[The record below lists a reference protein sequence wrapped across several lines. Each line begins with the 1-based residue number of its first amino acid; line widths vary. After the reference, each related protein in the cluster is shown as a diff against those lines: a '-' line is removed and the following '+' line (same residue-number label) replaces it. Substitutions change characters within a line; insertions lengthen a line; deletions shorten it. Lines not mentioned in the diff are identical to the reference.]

1 MKTKY
6 LLLLVVGIF
15 CSMSIKAIEKNIPIC
30 SYSDFEEEWGKDRRS
45 ITLEPIAAIDGNTI
59 HIYTDIA
66 VSSVT
71 VVVKDQCGNAVYY
84 NGDGTSSQCHTFGM
98 YDLQDGDY
106 LLEFKIGDE
115 SYYGYF
121 SIQQ

>member
-1 MKTKY
+1 MKAKQLLFICIS
-6 LLLLVVGIF
+6 LLLCTNSF
-15 CSMSIKAIEKNIPIC
+15 A
-30 SYSDFEEEWGKDRRS
+30 EEIIVELYNSHPKDVKPDRRS